1 MGRTAERRVEER
13 QPCQSRLFI
22 QITACAEADLV
33 GTTFSC
39 HSQDVSSDGMCITSE
54 AFVPVGAKLD
64 LWVENDTRPGKYFLT
79 SDVRW
84 VAPMDGNRCCIGLGI
99 TGKPH
104 DRPRTLA
111 AGPLNESPASRFTG
125 IRPF

>member
-54 AFVPVGAKLD
+54 AFVPAGAKLD

-84 VAPMDGNRCCIGLGI
+84 VAPMDGNRCCIGLE
-99 TGKPH
+99 
-104 DRPRTLA
+104 LQ
-111 AGPLNESPASRFTG
+111 ESPTTDLELWR
-125 IRPF
+125 RDH